1 MTDQAVDAYDP
12 LASVGGAAD
21 RPQPRIRLAAP
32 VMGDEEMDA
41 VREVLASGIL
51 TNGPATR
58 RFEAAMA
65 QRHGT
70 EFAVAMANGTV
81 GLAAMYLAAG
91 IGPGDEVIVPSLT
104 FIGTATAVC
113 HVGATPV
120 FADIL
125 PDTFTLDPSDVVRR
139 ITDRTRAIVP
149 VHYAGQAA
157 DLASLRRIADDAGVA
172 LLEDAAQAHGATYRD
187 RPVGSWGDSAMFSFT
202 PTKNITT
209 GEGAVITTDDEKTAH
224 DLRLLRNH
232 GMSKQYHHEIL
243 GYNWR
248 ITEMQAAIGAV
259 QLGRLDGILATKRA
273 NAVVLDDLL
282 AKVPGAVSPVAAED
296 RDHPYL
302 FYTVLVPADRREDVA
317 AALDDA
323 RIEHRRYFPPIHR
336 QPIFSHMDDPVLP
349 VTEDVF
355 SRAVSVPFHSKLSH
369 ADLADIAA
377 AIAAGLS

>member
-1 MTDQAVDAYDP
+1 MTQATDRYDP
-12 LASVGGAAD
+12 LASAGGGPA
-21 RPQPRIRLAAP
+21 RPEPRIRLASP
-32 VMGDEEMDA
+32 VTGEEEVEAMRD
-41 VREVLASGIL
+41 VLASGIL

-65 QRHGT
+65 ERHGT
-70 EFAVAMANGTV
+70 AFAVAMANGTV

-91 IGPGDEVIVPSLT
+91 IGPGDEVVVPALT
-104 FIGTATAVC
+104 FIGTATAVS

-125 PDTFTLDPSDVVRR
+125 PDTFTLDPADVARR
-139 ITDRTRAIVP
+139 ITDRTKAIVP

-157 DLASLRRIADDAGVA
+157 DLAALRRLADDAGVA

-209 GEGAVITTDDEKTAH
+209 GEGAVITTNDEATARH
-224 DLRLLRNH
+224 LRLLRNH
-232 GMSKQYHHEIL
+232 GMSQQYFHEIL

-248 ITEMQAAIGAV
+248 LTELQAAMGVV
-259 QLGRLDGILATKRA
+259 QLGRLDAILATKRA
-273 NAVVLDDLL
+273 NAVVLGELL
-282 AKVPGAVSPVAAED
+282 AKIPGVVAPVAAED

-302 FYTVLVPADRREDVA
+302 IYTVLVDADRRDAVA
-317 AALDDA
+317 AALDEA
-323 RIEHRRYFPPIHR
+323 RIEHRRYFPPIHH
-336 QPIFSHMDDPVLP
+336 QPIYAHLPDPGLP
-349 VTEDVF
+349 VTDDVYA
-355 SRAVSVPFHSKLSH
+355 RAVSVPFHSRLTGTDLS
-369 ADLADIAA
+369 DIAA

>member
-1 MTDQAVDAYDP
+1 MTATTDAYDP
-12 LASVGGAAD
+12 LGSAGGGPA

-32 VMGDEEMDA
+32 VTGEEEVDA
-41 VREVLASGIL
+41 VRDVLASGIL

-58 RFEAAMA
+58 RFEDAMA
-65 QRHGT
+65 ERHGT
-70 EFAVAMANGTV
+70 SFAVAVANGTV

-104 FIGTATAVC
+104 FIGTATAVS

-120 FADIL
+120 FADVL
-125 PDTFTLDPSDVVRR
+125 PDTFTLDPADVARR
-139 ITDRTRAIVP
+139 ITERTRAIVP

-157 DLASLRRIADDAGVA
+157 DLAPLRDLAEAHGVV

-187 RPVGSWGDSAMFSFT
+187 RPVGSWGQSAMFSFT

-209 GEGAVITTDDEKTAH
+209 GEGAVITTDDEEIARQ
-224 DLRLLRNH
+224 LRLLRNH
-232 GMSKQYHHEIL
+232 GMSKQYHHELL

-248 ITEMQAAIGAV
+248 LTEMQAAIGVV

-273 NAVVLDDLL
+273 NAVVLDELL
-282 AKVPGAVSPVAAED
+282 GAIPGVVPPVAADD

-302 FYTVLVPADRREDVA
+302 FYTVLVDADRREQVA

-323 RIEHRRYFPPIHR
+323 GIEHRRYFPPIHH
-336 QPIFSHMDDPVLP
+336 QPIYAHLDDPVLP
-349 VTEDVF
+349 VTEDVYA
-355 SRAVSVPFHSKLSH
+355 RALSVPFHSRLTPT
-369 ADLADIAA
+369 DLADIAA
-377 AIAAGLS
+377 AIAAGLA

>member
-1 MTDQAVDAYDP
+1 MTEATDRYDP
-12 LASVGGAAD
+12 LASAGAGPA
-21 RPQPRIRLAAP
+21 RPEPRIRLASP
-32 VMGDEEMDA
+32 VTGEEEVEAMRD
-41 VREVLASGIL
+41 VLASGIL

-65 QRHGT
+65 ERHGT
-70 EFAVAMANGTV
+70 EFAVAVANGTV

-91 IGPGDEVIVPSLT
+91 IGPGDEVIVPALT
-104 FIGTATAVC
+104 FIGTATAVS

-125 PDTFTLDPSDVVRR
+125 PDTFTLDPADVARR
-139 ITDRTRAIVP
+139 ITDRTRAVVP

-157 DLASLRRIADDAGVA
+157 DLAALRRLADDAGIA

-209 GEGAVITTDDEKTAH
+209 GEGAIITTNDEATAQR
-224 DLRLLRNH
+224 LRLLRNH
-232 GMSKQYHHEIL
+232 GMSQQYHHEIL

-248 ITEMQAAIGAV
+248 LTELQAAMGVV
-259 QLGRLDGILATKRA
+259 QLGRLDAILATKRA
-273 NAVVLDDLL
+273 NAVILGELL
-282 AKVPGAVSPVAAED
+282 ANLPGVVAPVAAED

-302 FYTVLVPADRREDVA
+302 IYTVLVDATRRDAVA
-317 AALDDA
+317 AALDEA
-323 RIEHRRYFPPIHR
+323 RIEHRRYFPPIHH
-336 QPIFSHMDDPVLP
+336 QPIYSHLPDPVLP
-349 VTEDVF
+349 VTEDVYD
-355 SRAVSVPFHSKLSH
+355 RAVSVPFHSRLSA

-377 AIAAGLS
+377 AIAAGVG